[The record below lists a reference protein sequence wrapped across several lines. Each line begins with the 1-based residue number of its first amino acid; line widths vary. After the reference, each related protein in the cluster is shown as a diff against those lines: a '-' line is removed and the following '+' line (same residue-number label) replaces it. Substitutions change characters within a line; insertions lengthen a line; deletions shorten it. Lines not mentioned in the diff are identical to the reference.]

1 MRLVMIAL
9 VPILE
14 IYWSEMV
21 SLFPVNS
28 KSQKET
34 IWTVYLYFILSL
46 FLFSFL
52 LYFLLLPLYLIY
64 IFSCFIRSQIKDT
77 QPLEMTI
84 WDPPFEEEPLSVV
97 LTPPASEELKP
108 SLILPTC
115 VKDIKV
121 RVTHVPS
128 PGNICVQLLQ
138 FDGQLKRCPIS
149 SVHNCTLVLVDML
162 QSYCPIVSL

>member
-1 MRLVMIAL
+1 MKKR
-9 VPILE
+9 P
-14 IYWSEMV
+14 SEH
-21 SLFPVNS
+21 S
-28 KSQKET
+28 
-34 IWTVYLYFILSL
+34 IYLYFISCFIPSHSVP
-46 FLFSFL
+46 FLFFFL
-52 LYFLLLPLYLIY
+52 TVLPLASLRLSPLYSIF
-64 IFSCFIRSQIKDT
+64 IFSCFIRSQIKDA
-77 QPLEMTI
+77 QPLETTV

-97 LTPPASEELKP
+97 LTPAPPPPASEELKP

-121 RVTHVPS
+121 RVTHVTS
-128 PGNICVQLLQ
+128 PGNIFVQLLQ